1 MQIDKCHY
9 FFLDQSLVS
18 LNCPT
23 FLFLKDVAI
32 VILQNLQ
39 DCPSYSS
46 SEIKIY
52 YEMGFNIL

>member
-9 FFLDQSLVS
+9 SFLDQSLVF

-23 FLFLKDVAI
+23 FFFLKDVAI

-39 DCPSYSS
+39 NCPSYSS